1 MTFVNLSLLAGSAL
15 IAVPIVLHLIMR
27 RRPVLLEFPT
37 LRFLQSRRDTNQRRL
52 RLRHLLLLLLRA
64 GAIALLAL
72 ALSRPSVR
80 WAGAAGGREA
90 PVAAVLLFDTAAR
103 MQYRH
108 ENQTRLEAAQKLG
121 LWLLDQLPDQS
132 EVGVLDARVGS
143 TAAFQSDRDTARRR
157 IERLDAAANAQPMS
171 AAIDQ
176 AVELLRQSQLAR
188 KELYLFTDLSQAAW
202 PIESA
207 PRLQRVLS
215 ELGDLGVYVIDVGVR
230 RPVDVALGELR
241 LSGEAISQR
250 GALAVQTELACLGEG
265 GPRVVE
271 LHLLGADRRPQQRG
285 RQSVEA
291 APGQLQPVEFRVG
304 GLPPGVHQG
313 FVRLVGQDA
322 LAADDVRF
330 FTVMV
335 QPPRRVLVAAPRPAE
350 SYALFLTEAL
360 APEMYRKRG
369 QARFDCDICNL
380 AELERR
386 DLSPYA
392 AVWLLDPTPLEPA
405 VWKKL
410 ADFAAEGRGVAVAL
424 GRNAAPIDSFNAAP
438 AQELLAGKLLRQAR
452 RPDGDLYLVPSQ
464 FHHPMVSAFRE
475 LAGAAPWDAFP
486 VFRYW
491 ELDQPANVVIPYS
504 DVRPA
509 LLERPVGQG
518 RALTLTTPVSDSPQE
533 NPWNLLPVGEAWPFL
548 ILVNQMTDYLVGGG
562 DPQLNYLAGQTV
574 ALPLDAEAA
583 ARRSYLLFTPGGLS
597 FPVAV
602 EPQRRRLVVS
612 ATEQVGNYRL
622 RSGGTQDGQEFG
634 FSVNYG
640 PDQTRLDR
648 LDDRELSNLFG
659 PVHFRL
665 ARTQDQIDRDIR
677 AGWIG
682 HELDPPLIMIVA
694 MILALE
700 LLVSNRFYKV

>member
-452 RPDGDLYLVPSQ
+452 RPDGDL
-464 FHHPMVSAFRE
+464 
-475 LAGAAPWDAFP
+475 
-486 VFRYW
+486 
-491 ELDQPANVVIPYS
+491 
-504 DVRPA
+504 
-509 LLERPVGQG
+509 
-518 RALTLTTPVSDSPQE
+518 
-533 NPWNLLPVGEAWPFL
+533 
-548 ILVNQMTDYLVGGG
+548 
-562 DPQLNYLAGQTV
+562 
-574 ALPLDAEAA
+574 
-583 ARRSYLLFTPGGLS
+583 
-597 FPVAV
+597 
-602 EPQRRRLVVS
+602 
-612 ATEQVGNYRL
+612 
-622 RSGGTQDGQEFG
+622 
-634 FSVNYG
+634 
-640 PDQTRLDR
+640 
-648 LDDRELSNLFG
+648 
-659 PVHFRL
+659 
-665 ARTQDQIDRDIR
+665 
-677 AGWIG
+677 
-682 HELDPPLIMIVA
+682 
-694 MILALE
+694 
-700 LLVSNRFYKV
+700 